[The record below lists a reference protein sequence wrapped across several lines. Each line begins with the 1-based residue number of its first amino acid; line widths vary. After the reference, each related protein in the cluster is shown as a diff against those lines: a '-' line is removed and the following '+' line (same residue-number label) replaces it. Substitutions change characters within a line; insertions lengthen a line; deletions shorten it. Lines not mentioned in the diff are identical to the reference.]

1 MTTLTAP
8 TVPLAR
14 VLQPEVRRQ
23 YHRLVT
29 GHGLEAVDDEGH
41 RLLDAVAGNACLVFG
56 FDAPEVV
63 EAVAEQSRRLPY
75 VHAMQFSADPPQWLA
90 SELAQATPPAIR
102 SFFFCSGG
110 SEAVESALKI
120 ARQYQLERGQ
130 PARYRFIGRWQSFHG
145 NTIATQSIGGHLG
158 RRRRHLPLLIDF
170 PHVEAPNCYRCG
182 ETDHKVCG
190 ERYAEMLRTTIE
202 RAGPETVAGFVLET
216 VTGATSAAICPPPG
230 YLPRVR
236 KICDEYDI
244 LMISDEVFTAIGRT
258 GRNFAFEHWDVV
270 PDLVVMG
277 KAIGAGVVPIGV
289 VGVHDRVAE
298 AFVQGSGILEHNF
311 TFASHPAVCAGAAT
325 AVRLIRERGLTA
337 NAAAMGTVLLQ
348 ALEPLRDLPAVGDIR
363 GKGLL
368 LGVEFVRN
376 QAAREPFSPSVR
388 FARRVTEACYEVGLI
403 VYPGTGT
410 VDGIRGDHVVLA
422 PALVLREEQAGQIAK
437 RLAAGV
443 TRAWAEIAAAV

>member
-1 MTTLTAP
+1 M
-8 TVPLAR
+8 
-14 VLQPEVRRQ
+14 
-23 YHRLVT
+23 
-29 GHGLEAVDDEGH
+29 
-41 RLLDAVAGNACLVFG
+41 
-56 FDAPEVV
+56 
-63 EAVAEQSRRLPY
+63 
-75 VHAMQFSADPPQWLA
+75 
-90 SELAQATPPAIR
+90 
-102 SFFFCSGG
+102 
-110 SEAVESALKI
+110 KI

-130 PARYRFIGRWQSFHG
+130 PSRYRFIGRWQSFHG
-145 NTIATQSIGGHLG
+145 NTIATLSIGGHLG

-190 ERYAEMLRTTIE
+190 ERYAEMLRTAIE
-202 RAGPETVAGFVLET
+202 RAGPEFVAGFVLET

-230 YLPRVR
+230 YLRRVR
-236 KICDEYDI
+236 EICDEYDI
-244 LMISDEVFTAIGRT
+244 LMISDEVFTAIGRS

-289 VGVHDRVAE
+289 VGVHDRVAD
-298 AFVQGSGILEHNF
+298 AFVEGSGILEHNF

-337 NAAAMGTVLLQ
+337 NAAAMGEVLLR

-368 LGVEFVRN
+368 LGVEFVRD
-376 QAAREPFSPSVR
+376 QATREPFPPSVR
-388 FARRVTEACYEVGLI
+388 FARRVTDACYEAGLI

-410 VDGIRGDHVVLA
+410 VDGMRGDHVVLA
-422 PALVLREEQAGQIAK
+422 PALVLGEEQARQIAE
-437 RLAAGV
+437 RLVAGV
-443 TRAWAEIAAAV
+443 TRAWAEVGAEA